1 MKCKDYEQRV
11 VQVEKAGFTPLVY
24 GTHGGMAGRATA
36 FHKRLAKLI
45 SEKKQERYSDV
56 MNCMRTKLCFT
67 MLRSVLVSVRG
78 SKGKSSRRYETP
90 LSYLSYNL
98 IPEMQSYESY

>member
-1 MKCKDYEQRV
+1 
-11 VQVEKAGFTPLVY
+11 
-24 GTHGGMAGRATA
+24 MAGKAIA

-56 MNCMRTKLCFT
+56 SNCMRTKLSFT

-78 SKGKSSRRYETP
+78 TKGKSKPTETP
-90 LSYLSYNL
+90 LAYVSYNL
-98 IPEMQSYESY
+98 IPEMRSYESY

>member
-1 MKCKDYEQRV
+1 M
-11 VQVEKAGFTPLVY
+11 EKASFIPLVY
-24 GTHGGMAGRATA
+24 STHGGMAGKATS

-67 MLRSVLVSVRG
+67 MLRSVLISVRG
-78 SKGKSSRRYETP
+78 TKGKSVRRTETP
-90 LSYLSYNL
+90 LPYVSYNL
-98 IPEMQSYESY
+98 IPEMRSYESY